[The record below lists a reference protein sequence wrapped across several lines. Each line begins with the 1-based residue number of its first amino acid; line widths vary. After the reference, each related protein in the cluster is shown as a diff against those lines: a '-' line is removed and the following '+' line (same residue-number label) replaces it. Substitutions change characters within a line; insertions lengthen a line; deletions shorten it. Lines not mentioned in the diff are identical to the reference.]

1 MALFPPAPGGGKE
14 VEYGYKGKGC
24 LLHLVVEKKGRPLW
38 VSTTGANGN
47 EREQALILLDE
58 LQLAQCKNNE
68 VLVGC
73 EADKGYDSDD
83 TRQEMLYRGYLPIIG
98 YRKNRKERVETNEIY
113 EFFKLEKFRWVVER
127 CFSWLKRKSRRILMR
142 WERIPDI
149 WEAFAKLS
157 LIFFWIENLLG

>member
-1 MALFPPAPGGGKE
+1 M
-14 VEYGYKGKGC
+14 
-24 LLHLVVEKKGRPLW
+24 VVEKKGKPLW
-38 VSTTGANGN
+38 ITTTGANGN

-58 LQLAQCKNNE
+58 LQIAQCKNNKT
-68 VLVGC
+68 LTAC

-98 YRKNRKERVETNEIY
+98 YRKNRKERVETQEIY

-142 WERIPDI
+142 WERIPGI
-149 WEAFAKLS
+149 WESFVKLS